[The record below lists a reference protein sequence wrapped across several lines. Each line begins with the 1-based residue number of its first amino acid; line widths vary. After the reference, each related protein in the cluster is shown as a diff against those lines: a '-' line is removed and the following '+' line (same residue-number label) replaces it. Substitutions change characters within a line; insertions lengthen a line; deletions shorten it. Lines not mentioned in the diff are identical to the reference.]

1 MTNLDHFALLI
12 FGVLLSPIEM
22 DWADLVDLIHS
33 LNVKLV
39 NADRLKVGT
48 DASIS
53 LTTGVADCRL
63 AFEWVLLR
71 ATPFFFLV
79 AAIFSLTFFLSEK
92 MKFTL

>member
-1 MTNLDHFALLI
+1 
-12 FGVLLSPIEM
+12 M
-22 DWADLVDLIHS
+22 DGSDFVDLVHS

-79 AAIFSLTFFLSEK
+79 GAIFFSFFFFLSEK